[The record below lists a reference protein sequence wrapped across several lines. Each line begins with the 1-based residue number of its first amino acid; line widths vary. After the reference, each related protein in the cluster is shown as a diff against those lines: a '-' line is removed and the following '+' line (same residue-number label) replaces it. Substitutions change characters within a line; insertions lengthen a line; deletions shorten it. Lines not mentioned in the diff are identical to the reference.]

1 MFCLS
6 KVAAQRVFLGKSKMF
21 QLLNSNYS
29 QLVNKNV
36 FWFACKLC
44 SYHSQNYQFTIPRR
58 FDQRRNHHRI
68 RQE

>member
-44 SYHSQNYQFTIPRR
+44 SYHSQNY
-58 FDQRRNHHRI
+58 
-68 RQE
+68 